1 VAKNDN
7 IMNTDKNNNKTKTT
21 TMTKLTQIQIDQNIR
36 CDLRVKYKGIIDIAD
51 FVGQCDGYRSHKTA
65 EVLAHTAALDAAIK
79 VLTEKSNDNPLSIGY
94 ESYIL
99 LQMLKEHREIGQ
111 KMGRDCANRSD

>member
-1 VAKNDN
+1 MKRLSQA
-7 IMNTDKNNNKTKTT
+7 
-21 TMTKLTQIQIDQNIR
+21 LIDQNIR
-36 CDLRVKYKGIIDIAD
+36 CDLRVKYRGIIDIANW
-51 FVGQCDGYRSHKTA
+51 VGQNEGYRSSKTA

-79 VLTEKSNDNPLSIGY
+79 VLTEKSDDNPLSIAY

-99 LQMLKEHREIGQ
+99 LQMLKDGREVGQ